1 MKLKALASALWMGA
15 KRHSPEILVGLGIA
29 GAASSVIFAIKATP
43 KAMILLEEKRQE
55 LGVEKLEAKEIIK
68 TAAPVYIPTAVS
80 FGVSVACIIGASS
93 VNARRNAALTA
104 AYTLSESTLRTYR
117 DKVLETVGEDKER
130 EIRQAAAIEQQQKTP
145 ETQTVVVN
153 HAAGQLKCFDSLS
166 GRYFTATKNQID
178 KAVNEFN
185 RQLRDDM
192 RISLNEWYDMIGL
205 DQNKLGDMLG
215 WDIDRGYIETCY
227 ASRLDEEGITAM
239 IGLDKICFWLM
250 AAMPW
255 IMLACLFT
263 DRERLTN
270 KRYWWYLPP
279 SILSLLTA
287 IAVGLP
293 QIVDK
298 WFGGF
303 GCWCTLIFTFIC
315 AYHDEMEGH
324 ENLHSKLICLSM
336 ICVVF
341 AMICWCVSCL

>member
-43 KAMILLEEKRQE
+43 RAMILLDEKRQE

-166 GRYFTATKNQID
+166 GRYFTATGQWFWSMIVSLGLASMDDNRFHQSR
-178 KAVNEFN
+178 AEFVIERFRRRDYQPN
-185 RQLRDDM
+185 GAGGLFTLQNPKEDLRTLDIWYQM
-192 RISLNEWYDMIGL
+192 MAYLNE
-205 DQNKLGDMLG
+205 N
-215 WDIDRGYIETCY
+215 DI
-227 ASRLDEEGITAM
+227 
-239 IGLDKICFWLM
+239 
-250 AAMPW
+250 
-255 IMLACLFT
+255 
-263 DRERLTN
+263 
-270 KRYWWYLPP
+270 
-279 SILSLLTA
+279 
-287 IAVGLP
+287 
-293 QIVDK
+293 
-298 WFGGF
+298 
-303 GCWCTLIFTFIC
+303 
-315 AYHDEMEGH
+315 
-324 ENLHSKLICLSM
+324 
-336 ICVVF
+336 
-341 AMICWCVSCL
+341 